1 MRMRRLGALGLA
13 GLLALSLAGC
23 GGGGETSSQGSGS
36 MPEEPSVSAI
46 APVEPEPDPEPE
58 HPYAHPLTGEG
69 MDEDISGQRPV
80 AVMFNNLEKALPQ
93 IGIGQ
98 ADVVYEI
105 VAEGGITRLMGLFQD
120 LEGAGDLGS
129 IRSAR
134 EYYVNLANGHDAIYI
149 HAGGSPQ
156 AYDALQGWGMNY
168 IDFVNGPYDA
178 MYWRDKERRKTAGF
192 EHSLLT
198 SSERVL
204 EQMPSRFRREHQEGF
219 QLHWVFG
226 SEAPAGGEPA
236 GKLTVPFS
244 TYKTGYFSYDQDSG
258 RYLVSQT
265 VNGHDHDLIDGGT
278 GQEVSFANVLV
289 LYTDISRIKGDEAGR
304 LDVRTHGQGEGL
316 LLRDGT
322 LYPITWAR
330 DGRNDT
336 YSFLDGQGEPIPLA
350 VGSSYINIVGTDAA
364 VVWE

>member
-36 MPEEPSVSAI
+36 MPEEPSISAI
-46 APVEPEPDPEPE
+46 APVEPEPEPEPE

-204 EQMPSRFRREHQEGF
+204 EQMPSRFRREHNEGF
-219 QLHWVFG
+219 EVGWTF
-226 SEAPAGGEPA
+226 SEEAPEGGETA
-236 GKLTVPFS
+236 SRLEVPFS
-244 TYKTGYFSYDQDSG
+244 SYKTGYFTYDGETGQ
-258 RYLVSQT
+258 YQVSQT
-265 VNGHDHDLIDGGT
+265 VNGHDHDFIDGGT
-278 GQEVSFANVLV
+278 GQPVAFSNVLV
-289 LYTDISRIKGDEAGR
+289 LYTDISQVKGDTAGR
-304 LDVRTHGQGEGL
+304 KDVRTTGTGEGL
-316 LLRDGT
+316 LLRDGR
-322 LYPITWAR
+322 LYEITWER
-330 DGRNDT
+330 SDRNDT
-336 YSFLDGQGEPIPLA
+336 YSFLDKGGTPIPLA
-350 VGSSYINIVGTDAA
+350 VGTSYINVISPAKVEW
-364 VVWE
+364 WE

>member
-46 APVEPEPDPEPE
+46 APVEPEPEPEPE

-168 IDFVNGPYDA
+168 IDFVNGPYGA

-204 EQMPSRFRREHQEGF
+204 EQMPSRFRREHQE
-219 QLHWVFG
+219 
-226 SEAPAGGEPA
+226 EI
-236 GKLTVPFS
+236 
-244 TYKTGYFSYDQDSG
+244 G
-258 RYLVSQT
+258 RASC
-265 VNGHDHDLIDGGT
+265 
-278 GQEVSFANVLV
+278 
-289 LYTDISRIKGDEAGR
+289 
-304 LDVRTHGQGEGL
+304 
-316 LLRDGT
+316 RD
-322 LYPITWAR
+322 R
-330 DGRNDT
+330 
-336 YSFLDGQGEPIPLA
+336 
-350 VGSSYINIVGTDAA
+350 V
-364 VVWE
+364 